1 MTRGIARIIAQ
12 LVLCR
17 KCGLQIMLRCATM
30 RGMPSVDT
38 LMMGMGVENL
48 PAFLSASGKVIVG
61 LILIEGLLSVDNA
74 LGIAAMASHLPKH
87 QQKAA
92 LRWGLLGAYLFRG
105 MALALVAWLM
115 HNEWVKWFGALYLI
129 YLAAVH
135 LQLHPAQKKNSDLAG
150 RTVGKG
156 FLATVCSIELM
167 DLSLSLDNVVAA
179 VGMVNGVR
187 EIPENL
193 HIWVVCV
200 GVFIGIAALRVVAGW
215 CIGLI
220 ERFPVLK
227 LTAFL
232 LVGFVGLALCTEMGL
247 ELVDIKWH
255 MGIDV
260 KFYSIAGIVLLSIL
274 YDCWGTLHRV
284 LHPAVHVFRAC
295 CTGVVFC
302 VEGVLMPWKWFSESS
317 KN

>member
-1 MTRGIARIIAQ
+1 
-12 LVLCR
+12 
-17 KCGLQIMLRCATM
+17 M
-30 RGMPSVDT
+30 RGMPSVDMLVT
-38 LMMGMGVENL
+38 WLGVENL

-74 LGIAAMASHLPKH
+74 LGIAAMASHLPKR

-105 MALALVAWLM
+105 IALALVAWLM
-115 HNEWVKWFGALYLI
+115 HNEWVRWFGALYLI
-129 YLAAVH
+129 YLAAEH
-135 LQLHPAQKKNSDLAG
+135 LQLHPADRKSGDLSA
-150 RTVGKG
+150 RTMGKG

-187 EIPENL
+187 EIPEHL
-193 HIWVVCV
+193 HIWVVCT

-227 LTAFL
+227 YTAFL
-232 LVGFVGLALCTEMGL
+232 LVGFVGLALCVEMGL
-247 ELVDIKWH
+247 EFADMEWH

-260 KFYSIAGIVLLSIL
+260 KFYSIASIVLLSLL
-274 YDCWGTLHRV
+274 YDRWGALHRL
-284 LHPAVHVFRAC
+284 LHPPVRVFRAC
-295 CTGVVFC
+295 CTGFVFC
-302 VEGVLMPWKWFSESS
+302 VEGILMPWKHFSHRP
-317 KN
+317 

>member
-1 MTRGIARIIAQ
+1 
-12 LVLCR
+12 
-17 KCGLQIMLRCATM
+17 
-30 RGMPSVDT
+30 MPSVDMLVT
-38 LMMGMGVENL
+38 WLGVENL

-74 LGIAAMASHLPKH
+74 LGIAAMASHLPKR

-105 MALALVAWLM
+105 IALALVAWLM

-129 YLAAVH
+129 YLAAEH
-135 LQLHPAQKKNSDLAG
+135 LQLHPADRKSGDLSA
-150 RTVGKG
+150 RTMGKG

-179 VGMVNGVR
+179 VGMVNGVL
-187 EIPENL
+187 EIPEHL
-193 HIWVVCV
+193 HIWVVCT

-227 LTAFL
+227 YTAFL
-232 LVGFVGLALCTEMGL
+232 LVGFVGLALCAEMGL
-247 ELVDIKWH
+247 ELADMEWH

-260 KFYSIAGIVLLSIL
+260 KFYSIASIVLLSLL
-274 YDCWGTLHRV
+274 YDRWGALHRL
-284 LHPAVHVFRAC
+284 LHPPVRVFRAC
-295 CTGVVFC
+295 CTGFVFC
-302 VEGVLMPWKWFSESS
+302 VEGILMPWKHFSHRP
-317 KN
+317 

>member
-1 MTRGIARIIAQ
+1 MP
-12 LVLCR
+12 
-17 KCGLQIMLRCATM
+17 
-30 RGMPSVDT
+30 GMPSVDMLVT
-38 LMMGMGVENL
+38 WLGVENL

-74 LGIAAMASHLPKH
+74 LGIAAMASHLPKR

-105 MALALVAWLM
+105 IALALVAWLM

-129 YLAAVH
+129 YLAAEH
-135 LQLHPAQKKNSDLAG
+135 LQLHPADRKSGDLSA
-150 RTVGKG
+150 RTMGKG

-187 EIPENL
+187 EIPEHL
-193 HIWVVCV
+193 HIWVVCT

-227 LTAFL
+227 YTAFL
-232 LVGFVGLALCTEMGL
+232 LVGFVGLALCAEMGL
-247 ELVDIKWH
+247 ELADMEWH

-260 KFYSIAGIVLLSIL
+260 KFYSIASIVLLSLL
-274 YDCWGTLHRV
+274 YDRWGALHRL
-284 LHPAVHVFRAC
+284 LHPPVRVFRAC
-295 CTGVVFC
+295 CTGFVFC
-302 VEGVLMPWKWFSESS
+302 VEGILMPWKHFSHRP
-317 KN
+317 